1 MKRLNY
7 IRIKFGKC
15 NNFFTYPQM
24 AGFCRS
30 DGSIWR
36 QSDLTTLMGGAS
48 LEALIKQAEELY
60 VADKAPGGLVDE
72 TGRDFANEALDAEG
86 RAEAFQHVNEEV
98 EVFVQAE
105 ARKVLRASCIFLL
118 HTGAFDYLKL
128 MEFHRAERE
137 FIDHG
142 T

>member
-1 MKRLNY
+1 MNEGEKGREEPLAQAALVS
-7 IRIKFGKC
+7 G
-15 NNFFTYPQM
+15 
-24 AGFCRS
+24 AGF
-30 DGSIWR
+30 
-36 QSDLTTLMGGAS
+36 
-48 LEALIKQAEELY
+48 EALVEEAEELD
-60 VADKAPGGLVDE
+60 VSDEAPWGLIDE
-72 TGRDFANEALDAEG
+72 TGRDFADEALDAEG
-86 RAEAFQHVNEEV
+86 RTKAFQHVDEKV